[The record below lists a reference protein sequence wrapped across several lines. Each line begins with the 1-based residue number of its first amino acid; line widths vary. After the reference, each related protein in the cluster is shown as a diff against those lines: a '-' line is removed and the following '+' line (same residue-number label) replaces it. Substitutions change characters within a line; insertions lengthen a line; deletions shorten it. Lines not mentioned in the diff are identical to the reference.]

1 MTKAPFRLALA
12 PLAIAAALITTP
24 AHAGGVKAGTLI
36 ENTASATY
44 DGGAG
49 PVTIPSNTITVK
61 VDELLD
67 VTVTSRDSGPVSAAP
82 GSAVLTFELTNT
94 GNGPEAY
101 TLTANPAVA
110 GNDFD
115 TTVNGIAVDTN
126 GNGVYDPGV
135 DQMLTGPATTAAI
148 AADASLTVFV
158 LVTIPGGVADGDQ
171 SDVSLLAEAVTGTGA
186 PGTAF
191 AGQGAGGG
199 NAIVGSTGANAT
211 ATGSLSVG
219 ITDVDLIKSA
229 TVRDPF
235 GGTGIVPGAT
245 ITYAIRAE
253 VRGSG
258 SVSDLVVTDAAPADT
273 TYVAG
278 SLKLDGA
285 TLTDAADA
293 DAGRSSTSG
302 ISVDLGIEP
311 YRDIPGYHR
320 LILRIRS

>member
-148 AADASLTVFV
+148 AADASQTVFV

-293 DAGRSSTSG
+293 DAGRFGTSG
-302 ISVDLGIEP
+302 ISVDLGTVSGGSSRTVTFQVTI
-311 YRDIPGYHR
+311 D
-320 LILRIRS
+320 

>member
-12 PLAIAAALITTP
+12 PLAIAAALVTPP

-293 DAGRSSTSG
+293 DAGRSGTSG
-302 ISVDLGIEP
+302 ISVDLGTVSGGSSHTVTFQVTI
-311 YRDIPGYHR
+311 D
-320 LILRIRS
+320 

>member
-158 LVTIPGGVADGDQ
+158 VVTIPGGVADGDQ

-293 DAGRSSTSG
+293 DAGRSNTSG
-302 ISVDLGIEP
+302 ISVDLGTVSGGSSRTVTFQVTI
-311 YRDIPGYHR
+311 D
-320 LILRIRS
+320 

>member
-293 DAGRSSTSG
+293 DAGRSNTSG
-302 ISVDLGIEP
+302 ISVDLGTVSGGSSRTVTFQVTI
-311 YRDIPGYHR
+311 D
-320 LILRIRS
+320 

>member
-101 TLTANPAVA
+101 TLTANPAVS

-293 DAGRSSTSG
+293 DAGRSGTSG
-302 ISVDLGIEP
+302 ISVDLGTVSGGSSHTVTFQVTI
-311 YRDIPGYHR
+311 D
-320 LILRIRS
+320 

>member
-82 GSAVLTFELTNT
+82 GSAVLIFELTNT

-293 DAGRSSTSG
+293 DAGRSGTSG
-302 ISVDLGIEP
+302 ISVDLGTVSGGSSHIVTFQVTI
-311 YRDIPGYHR
+311 D
-320 LILRIRS
+320 

>member
-115 TTVNGIAVDTN
+115 TTVNGIAVDTK

-293 DAGRSSTSG
+293 DAGRSGTSG
-302 ISVDLGIEP
+302 ISVDLGTVSGGSSHTVTFQVAI
-311 YRDIPGYHR
+311 D
-320 LILRIRS
+320 

>member
-253 VRGSG
+253 VKGSG

-293 DAGRSSTSG
+293 DAGRSNTSG
-302 ISVDLGIEP
+302 ISVDLGTVSGGSSRTVTFQVTI
-311 YRDIPGYHR
+311 D
-320 LILRIRS
+320 

>member
-101 TLTANPAVA
+101 TLSANPAVA

-135 DQMLTGPATTAAI
+135 DEMLTGPATTAAI

-293 DAGRSSTSG
+293 DAGRFGTSG
-302 ISVDLGIEP
+302 ISVDLGTVSGGSSRTVTFQVTI
-311 YRDIPGYHR
+311 D
-320 LILRIRS
+320 

>member
-126 GNGVYDPGV
+126 GNEVYDPGV

-199 NAIVGSTGANAT
+199 NAIVGSTGANAA

-258 SVSDLVVTDAAPADT
+258 SVSDLVVTDTAPADT

-302 ISVDLGIEP
+302 ISVDLGTVSGGSSRTVTFQVTI
-311 YRDIPGYHR
+311 D
-320 LILRIRS
+320 

>member
-12 PLAIAAALITTP
+12 PLAIAAALVTTP

-293 DAGRSSTSG
+293 DAGRSGASG
-302 ISVDLGIEP
+302 ISVDLGTVSGGSSHIVTFQVTI
-311 YRDIPGYHR
+311 D
-320 LILRIRS
+320 

>member
-12 PLAIAAALITTP
+12 PLAIAAALVTPP

-229 TVRDPF
+229 TVLDPF

-293 DAGRSSTSG
+293 DAGRSGTSG
-302 ISVDLGIEP
+302 ISVDLGTVSGGSSHTVTFQVTI
-311 YRDIPGYHR
+311 D
-320 LILRIRS
+320 

>member
-101 TLTANPAVA
+101 TLSANPAVA

-293 DAGRSSTSG
+293 DAGRFGTSG
-302 ISVDLGIEP
+302 ISVDLGTVSGGSSRTVTFQVTI
-311 YRDIPGYHR
+311 D
-320 LILRIRS
+320 

>member
-293 DAGRSSTSG
+293 DAGRSGASG
-302 ISVDLGIEP
+302 ISVDLGTVSGGSSRTVTFQVTI
-311 YRDIPGYHR
+311 D
-320 LILRIRS
+320 

>member
-24 AHAGGVKAGTLI
+24 AHAGGVKAGKLI

-199 NAIVGSTGANAT
+199 NAIVGSTGANAA

-258 SVSDLVVTDAAPADT
+258 SVSDLVVTDAAPAET

-293 DAGRSSTSG
+293 DAGRSGTSG
-302 ISVDLGIEP
+302 ISVDLGTVSGGSSRTVTFQVTI
-311 YRDIPGYHR
+311 D
-320 LILRIRS
+320 

>member
-12 PLAIAAALITTP
+12 PLAIAAALVTTP

-293 DAGRSSTSG
+293 DAGRSGTSG
-302 ISVDLGIEP
+302 ISVDLGTVSGGSSHTVTFQVAI
-311 YRDIPGYHR
+311 D
-320 LILRIRS
+320 

>member
-285 TLTDAADA
+285 ILTDAADA
-293 DAGRSSTSG
+293 DAGRSGTSG
-302 ISVDLGIEP
+302 ISVDLGTVSGGSS
-311 YRDIPGYHR
+311 RTVTF
-320 LILRIRS
+320 

>member
-278 SLKLDGA
+278 SLKLDGV

-302 ISVDLGIEP
+302 ISVDLGTVSGGSSHTVTFQVII
-311 YRDIPGYHR
+311 D
-320 LILRIRS
+320 

>member
-293 DAGRSSTSG
+293 DAGRFGTSG
-302 ISVDLGIEP
+302 ISVDLGTVSGGWSRTVTFQVTI
-311 YRDIPGYHR
+311 D
-320 LILRIRS
+320 

>member
-199 NAIVGSTGANAT
+199 NAIVGSTGANAA

-258 SVSDLVVTDAAPADT
+258 SVSDLVVTDAVPADT

-302 ISVDLGIEP
+302 ISVDLGTVSGGSSHTVTFQVII
-311 YRDIPGYHR
+311 D
-320 LILRIRS
+320 

>member
-12 PLAIAAALITTP
+12 PLAIAAALVTTP

-253 VRGSG
+253 VKGSG

-302 ISVDLGIEP
+302 ISVDLGTVSGGSSRTVTFQVTI
-311 YRDIPGYHR
+311 D
-320 LILRIRS
+320 

>member
-273 TYVAG
+273 TYIAG

-293 DAGRSSTSG
+293 DAGRSGTSG
-302 ISVDLGIEP
+302 ISVDLGTVSGGSSHTVTFQVAI
-311 YRDIPGYHR
+311 D
-320 LILRIRS
+320 

>member
-126 GNGVYDPGV
+126 SNGVYDPGV

-293 DAGRSSTSG
+293 DAGRSGTSG
-302 ISVDLGIEP
+302 ISVDLGTVSGGSSHTVTFQVAI
-311 YRDIPGYHR
+311 D
-320 LILRIRS
+320 

>member
-158 LVTIPGGVADGDQ
+158 VVTIPGGVADGDQ

-229 TVRDPF
+229 SVRDPF

-293 DAGRSSTSG
+293 DAGRFGTSG
-302 ISVDLGIEP
+302 ISVDLGTVSGGSSRTVTFQVTI
-311 YRDIPGYHR
+311 D
-320 LILRIRS
+320 

>member
-12 PLAIAAALITTP
+12 PLAIAAALVTTP

-285 TLTDAADA
+285 ILTDAADA
-293 DAGRSSTSG
+293 DAGRSGTSG
-302 ISVDLGIEP
+302 ISVDLGTVSGGSSHIVTFQVTI
-311 YRDIPGYHR
+311 D
-320 LILRIRS
+320 

>member
-12 PLAIAAALITTP
+12 PLAIAAALVTTP

-285 TLTDAADA
+285 ILTDTADA
-293 DAGRSSTSG
+293 DAGRFGTSG
-302 ISVDLGIEP
+302 ISVDLGTVSGGSSHIVTFQVTI
-311 YRDIPGYHR
+311 D
-320 LILRIRS
+320 

>member
-101 TLTANPAVA
+101 TFTANPAVA

-273 TYVAG
+273 TYIAG

-293 DAGRSSTSG
+293 DAGRSGTSG
-302 ISVDLGIEP
+302 ISVDLGTVSGGSSHIVTFQVTI
-311 YRDIPGYHR
+311 D
-320 LILRIRS
+320 

>member
-101 TLTANPAVA
+101 TFTANPAVA

-293 DAGRSSTSG
+293 DAGRSGTSG
-302 ISVDLGIEP
+302 ISVDLGTVSGGSSRTVTFQVTI
-311 YRDIPGYHR
+311 D
-320 LILRIRS
+320 

>member
-126 GNGVYDPGV
+126 SNGVYDPGV

-278 SLKLDGA
+278 SLKLDGS

-293 DAGRSSTSG
+293 DAGRSGTSG
-302 ISVDLGIEP
+302 ISVDLGTVSGGSSHTVTFQVAI
-311 YRDIPGYHR
+311 D
-320 LILRIRS
+320 

>member
-67 VTVTSRDSGPVSAAP
+67 VTVTSRDSGPVSVAP

-115 TTVNGIAVDTN
+115 TTVNGLAVDTN

-258 SVSDLVVTDAAPADT
+258 SVSDLVVTDTAPADT

-293 DAGRSSTSG
+293 DAGRFGTSG
-302 ISVDLGIEP
+302 ISVDLGTVSGGSRRTVTFQVTI
-311 YRDIPGYHR
+311 D
-320 LILRIRS
+320 

>member
-302 ISVDLGIEP
+302 ISVDLGTVSGGSSRTVTFQVTI
-311 YRDIPGYHR
+311 D
-320 LILRIRS
+320 

>member
-293 DAGRSSTSG
+293 DAGRSGTSG
-302 ISVDLGIEP
+302 ISVDLGTVSGGSSRTVTFQVTI
-311 YRDIPGYHR
+311 D
-320 LILRIRS
+320 

>member
-126 GNGVYDPGV
+126 SNGVYDPGV

-293 DAGRSSTSG
+293 DAGRFGTSG
-302 ISVDLGIEP
+302 ISVDLGTVSGGSSRTVTFQVTI
-311 YRDIPGYHR
+311 D
-320 LILRIRS
+320 

>member
-253 VRGSG
+253 VRGRG

-293 DAGRSSTSG
+293 DAGRSGTSG
-302 ISVDLGIEP
+302 ISVDLGTVSGGSSRTVTFQVTI
-311 YRDIPGYHR
+311 D
-320 LILRIRS
+320 

>member
-12 PLAIAAALITTP
+12 SLAIAAALVTTP

-293 DAGRSSTSG
+293 DAGRFGTSG
-302 ISVDLGIEP
+302 ISVDLGTVSGGSSRTVTFQVTI
-311 YRDIPGYHR
+311 D
-320 LILRIRS
+320 

>member
-115 TTVNGIAVDTN
+115 TTINGIAVDTN

-211 ATGSLSVG
+211 ATGSLNVG

-293 DAGRSSTSG
+293 DAGRSGTSG
-302 ISVDLGIEP
+302 ISVDLGTVSGGSSHTVTFQVTI
-311 YRDIPGYHR
+311 D
-320 LILRIRS
+320 

>member
-199 NAIVGSTGANAT
+199 NAIVGSTGADAT

-293 DAGRSSTSG
+293 DAGRSGTSG
-302 ISVDLGIEP
+302 ISVDLGTVSGGSSRTVTFQVTI
-311 YRDIPGYHR
+311 D
-320 LILRIRS
+320 

>member
-211 ATGSLSVG
+211 ATGSSSVG

-293 DAGRSSTSG
+293 DAGRFGTSG
-302 ISVDLGIEP
+302 ISVDLGTVSGGSSRTVTFQVII
-311 YRDIPGYHR
+311 D
-320 LILRIRS
+320 

>member
-186 PGTAF
+186 PGTSF

-258 SVSDLVVTDAAPADT
+258 SVSDLVVTDTAPADT

-302 ISVDLGIEP
+302 ISVDLGTVSGGSSRTVTFQVTI
-311 YRDIPGYHR
+311 D
-320 LILRIRS
+320 